1 MQQLVRWSDGNQ
13 VFVSEKKRRAGG
25 LMHGDVLGKERQ
37 EKQAGAMGDVVM
49 SATPVRPRPHGAV
62 HSAGSRQI
70 GPHPSHP
77 CQALALV
84 RPRALQP
91 DAGGDADA
99 DADVEA
105 EAEAAAATKM
115 PWPMMAPRRC
125 V

>member
-1 MQQLVRWSDGNQ
+1 
-13 VFVSEKKRRAGG
+13 
-25 LMHGDVLGKERQ
+25 
-37 EKQAGAMGDVVM
+37 MGDVVM

-105 EAEAAAATKM
+105 EAEAAAATKIERR
-115 PWPMMAPRRC
+115 PQIGGIASESKYPGRPRDLAPKLA
-125 V
+125 